1 MRLLLKTGPTIEA
14 AKVIKCSDKVTCR
27 HDVIQPITPV
37 AQKAEWKCVCPAIIL
52 HPMGD
57 NSKTGLTVLRH
68 VSSRLS

>member
-1 MRLLLKTGPTIEA
+1 MRLLVKNGPTIKA

-37 AQKAEWKCVCPAIIL
+37 AQKAEWKYVCRAVML

-57 NSKTGLTVLRH
+57 NFKTGLTVLRH